1 VPLLSP
7 LSEDEQTTFLVVS
20 LADTVL
26 RKLVGR
32 LGTAPKGTRI
42 DTLSVWELADTLV
55 DYYGN
60 DAEVAAEVDRTLR
73 RELGDAPLGPAVR
86 ADGGGGAITTL
97 LLESRDPARDLAW
110 ALLGAERDEDRTL
123 APKLVQTIIAEFD
136 HADEQAKANAETSQP
151 KEESAVVREATRV
164 ARRAEKEAAKAESQR
179 ERALDRVDDLKARI
193 VELEKSIASS
203 RKELRES
210 ERARERA
217 VGERDKLAKEREGLR
232 ARLQSGT
239 AAEVERL
246 REELDAAERQT
257 RSLESELDD
266 VRSREEQLAARLRAL
281 EQAEASRPAAVE
293 TVPEPSSPGA
303 VWCMPIFTDEF
314 YDSIRRW
321 DRRIVRGTF
330 EKIGR
335 LCEDWRHPSLRA
347 IALEGLPGYHR
358 IRIATDVRLIYRPVE
373 GNRLEILS
381 LIDREDLQRYIRHVK
396 GS

>member
-1 VPLLSP
+1 VPLLSA
-7 LSEDEQTTFLVVS
+7 LTEDEQTTFIVVS
-20 LADTVL
+20 LDENVL

-55 DYYGN
+55 DYYAS
-60 DAEVAAEVDRTLR
+60 DAEVSSDVDRTLR
-73 RELGDAPLGPAVR
+73 RELGEAPLGPAVG
-86 ADGGGGAITTL
+86 ADGGGGAITSL

-110 ALLGAERDEDRTL
+110 ALLGAAREEDRAL
-123 APKLVQTIIAEFD
+123 ASKLVQTIIADFD
-136 HADEQAKANAETSQP
+136 HADEQAKTSADARP
-151 KEESAVVREATRV
+151 KSESAAVREAARV

-193 VELEKSIASS
+193 VELEKSIAAS
-203 RKELRES
+203 RKELRDS
-210 ERARERA
+210 ERAHERA
-217 VGERDKLAKEREGLR
+217 SGERDKLAKEREALR
-232 ARLQSGT
+232 ARLQVGT
-239 AAEVERL
+239 PAEVERL

-257 RSLESELDD
+257 RSLESELDE
-266 VRSREEQLAARLRAL
+266 VRSREEQLGARLRAL
-281 EQAEASRPAAVE
+281 EQAGASRPAAVE

-303 VWCMPIFTDEF
+303 VWCMPIFSDEF
-314 YDSIRRW
+314 YDSIRGW

-330 EKIGR
+330 EKIAR